1 MGTGSPPRV
10 PPRPLP
16 PVLMYHSVSPATT
29 PDPHLLRVHPD
40 RLDAQ
45 LRTLRRLG
53 LRGVSL
59 GELVR
64 ARDTG
69 EHARLVGLTFDDG
82 YADFLECAVPVLAR
96 HGMTATV
103 YVVAGR
109 LGGQNDWDD
118 GPRLPLMSA
127 DDVRTVAAA
136 GYEVGSHTL
145 THAHLAGLDAATLQA
160 EVTDSRLVL
169 EEVLGG
175 PVDGFCYPYGEFDA
189 EAAAAV
195 RAAGYDHACTTRNY
209 SVPERHTL
217 PRFYVGDRDTGPRL
231 IAKLARHHVVRRRT
245 GTG

>member
-1 MGTGSPPRV
+1 MSMGHRSTPSPQ
-10 PPRPLP
+10 PLP
-16 PVLMYHSVSPATT
+16 PVLMYHSVSPATA

-45 LRTLRRLG
+45 LRTLRRVG

-64 ARDTG
+64 ARDAG
-69 EHARLVGLTFDDG
+69 EHSRLVGLTFDDG

-109 LGGQNDWDD
+109 LGGHNDWDD
-118 GPRLPLMSA
+118 GPRLPLLSA
-127 DDVRTVAAA
+127 DEVRQVVAA
-136 GYEVGSHTL
+136 GYEVGSHSLSHASL
-145 THAHLAGLDAATLQA
+145 TGQDAATLQA
-160 EVTDSRLVL
+160 EVTHSRRLLEGVL
-169 EEVLGG
+169 DR
-175 PVDGFCYPYGEFDA
+175 PVHGFCYPYGDVDA
-189 EAAAAV
+189 AAAAAV
-195 RAAGYDHACTTRNY
+195 RTAGYDHACATRDY

-217 PRFYVGDRDTGPRL
+217 PRFYVGEHDTAPRL
-231 IAKLARHHVVRRRT
+231 VAKLARHYVVRRRT